1 MLAHMKTQ
9 TTGALTEICLTIPSS
24 EAEHFCKTI
33 ESLLVLAKLAQHDV
47 SVIENKEIVQE
58 IQVEQED
65 EGVCSMEELFPNASP
80 AMALRG
86 LRVREGITQ
95 KQLADSLGISQ
106 TRVSELE
113 TGARAISL
121 AMAKRIAE
129 AYKTSYKI
137 FL

>member
-33 ESLLVLAKLAQHDV
+33 ESLLALAKLVPHN
-47 SVIENKEIVQE
+47 SSIIENKQA
-58 IQVEQED
+58 EQENQEDQGDD
-65 EGVCSMEELFPNASP
+65 EPCSMEELFPNASP

-95 KQLADSLGISQ
+95 KQLADCLGISQ

-113 TGARAISL
+113 TNTRAISL
-121 AMAKRIAE
+121 AMAKRIAK

>member
-33 ESLLVLAKLAQHDV
+33 ESLLALAKLVPHDV
-47 SVIENKEIVQE
+47 SVMENKENLE
-58 IQVEQED
+58 IQTEQDDED
-65 EGVCSMEELFPNASP
+65 VCSIEELFPNASP

-86 LRVREGITQ
+86 LRLREGITQ

>member
-1 MLAHMKTQ
+1 MLAHIKTQ
-9 TTGALTEICLTIPSS
+9 TTGALTKICLTIPTS

-33 ESLLVLAKLAQHDV
+33 ESLLALAKLVPHDV
-47 SVIENKEIVQE
+47 SVIENKENLE
-58 IQVEQED
+58 IQAEQEN
-65 EGVCSMEELFPNASP
+65 EGVCSMEDLFPNASP

>member
-1 MLAHMKTQ
+1 MLARMKMQ

-33 ESLLVLAKLAQHDV
+33 ESLLALAKLVPQN
-47 SVIENKEIVQE
+47 SPIVEDTQT
-58 IQVEQED
+58 EQENQMSQLGD
-65 EGVCSMEELFPNASP
+65 GVCSVEELFPNASP

-95 KQLADSLGISQ
+95 KQLADCLGISQ

>member
-33 ESLLVLAKLAQHDV
+33 ESLLALAKLVPHDV
-47 SVIENKEIVQE
+47 SVVANKENLE
-58 IQVEQED
+58 IQAEQED